1 MIGRDGAFAFE
12 GTSKTTKQ
20 MMELL
25 SVRQEDGG

>member
-1 MIGRDGAFAFE
+1 MIGLDEAFGFE

-25 SVRQEDGG
+25 NVWQENGE